1 LLHEDK
7 VYVAIRRTRG
17 RNGGMA
23 VNLQDFLM
31 LLLYGGGS

>member
-1 LLHEDK
+1 L
-7 VYVAIRRTRG
+7 VIRKTRG

-31 LLLYGGGS
+31 LLLYGDGF